1 MSSNA
6 IAELTTNPVN
16 ESTQQVQIGCNTLW
30 SMGQQQ
36 AIQRLSEPKRGWF
49 SSTPKQQLVASFS
62 ARAARIAATY
72 ARFYLEQEE
81 GCNPEFRGRF
91 YWMGLAAFASKQV
104 KCALDFI
111 PDDPLLALT
120 PPLAQPALR
129 ISKNEL
135 GKGNF
140 WLFQD
145 IFVWHWFYAN
155 YPEQFEDCASSRN
168 TANAEEIVEANISAL
183 PWAEAALATLNNL
196 MLTSEITDAF
206 RQIRVLEAMPNG
218 EQKRALQLESL
229 LAVADHEQI
238 NILQPLI
245 YENWSFKRVLDAQGW
260 AERAP
265 FIPKRVAAFAISCDT
280 DIEELR
286 VEMSEGKLYNQADRM
301 RFIRNVASR
310 YHQLMDEQRQYMEET
325 IKSFTSWSSA
335 T

>member
-135 GKGNF
+135 AKAISG
-140 WLFQD
+140 
-145 IFVWHWFYAN
+145 YSRT
-155 YPEQFEDCASSRN
+155 SSYGTGSTPITPSN
-168 TANAEEIVEANISAL
+168 SKTVHPAETPQTRKRLSKPISAL
-183 PWAEAALATLNNL
+183 CP
-196 MLTSEITDAF
+196 
-206 RQIRVLEAMPNG
+206 G
-218 EQKRALQLESL
+218 
-229 LAVADHEQI
+229 
-238 NILQPLI
+238 
-245 YENWSFKRVLDAQGW
+245 
-260 AERAP
+260 
-265 FIPKRVAAFAISCDT
+265 
-280 DIEELR
+280 LR
-286 VEMSEGKLYNQADRM
+286 RHW
-301 RFIRNVASR
+301 RR
-310 YHQLMDEQRQYMEET
+310 
-325 IKSFTSWSSA
+325 
-335 T
+335 